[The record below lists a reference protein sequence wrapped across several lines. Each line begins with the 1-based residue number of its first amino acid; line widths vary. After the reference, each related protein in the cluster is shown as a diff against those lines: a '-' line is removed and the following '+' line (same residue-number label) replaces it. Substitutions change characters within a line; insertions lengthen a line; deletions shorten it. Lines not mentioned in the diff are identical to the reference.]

1 MEREQRQKCRL
12 EWTERHAHKKSLR
25 YLRIPSMVCLCLSP
39 TDLCTTRAS
48 FIYSFFFCRFFLQ
61 NHISSTQI
69 TGQKNNNDSQQRTAA
84 AAAAAA
90 TTSANVETSET
101 VKCRLPS
108 KWIYRNAM
116 RCHSDGQ
123 NMPFAL
129 WMPSNPESAWTTG
142 YRVHTQPNHI
152 SKNKIKFY

>member
-39 TDLCTTRAS
+39 TDL
-48 FIYSFFFCRFFLQ
+48 FIRSFFVGFYLQ

-69 TGQKNNNDSQQRTAA
+69 TGQKNNNDSQQRTA

-129 WMPSNPESAWTTG
+129 WMPSNPESAWATG